1 MPSHGLCRGG
11 IVAGRPGPIG
21 VSTRCLGVRWPLALA
36 GSILPADLQFWS
48 DVADCSENQCC
59 RGRMDSD
66 ETYQTR
72 ALRQDP
78 SVPVRLGM
86 QEAPTP
92 GEGVST
98 DG

>member
-1 MPSHGLCRGG
+1 
-11 IVAGRPGPIG
+11 
-21 VSTRCLGVRWPLALA
+21 
-36 GSILPADLQFWS
+36 
-48 DVADCSENQCC
+48 
-59 RGRMDSD
+59 MDSD